1 MRAAP
6 AFVAAFLAVAAAAS
20 VSGQDIVFRHV
31 FDQSPLDVGAKP
43 GETLPPEVLAFH
55 KTGQNPYNGRPEAI
69 AQGKRI
75 YAELCASCHLP
86 DGSGGMG
93 ASLVEDYHVYDQIK
107 TDAGLFA
114 VIFGGGAG
122 AMQPFSKRMT
132 QDDILK
138 VMAFVRTLMKP

>member
-1 MRAAP
+1 MRVVPLLAAL
-6 AFVAAFLAVAAAAS
+6 VIAVTAAS

-31 FDQSPLDVGAKP
+31 FDQSPLDVSPKP
-43 GETLPPEVLAFH
+43 RETLSPEVLEFH
-55 KTGQNPYNGRPEAI
+55 KTGQNPYKDKLEAI
-69 AQGKRI
+69 AQGKKI
-75 YAELCASCHLP
+75 YAELCASCHMP

-93 ASLVEDYHVYDQIK
+93 ASLIEETHVYDQIK

-122 AMQPFSKRMT
+122 AMQPFFKRMT

-138 VMAFVRTLMKP
+138 VMAYVRTLMKP